1 MSSPAPSR
9 TQPARPALV
18 RPALVRPALV
28 AAALSGVL
36 FLSACSATSTASTGS
51 SDDSAGVEHATS
63 QIKAASVDPE
73 FTFEGK
79 PFDMSK
85 IAGKTIFNIPN
96 SSAVP
101 FIVSVDQAGE
111 KLAEQYGAKWIEY
124 TNQGTPT
131 EQSAGIDQ
139 AISRKAD
146 IIVLAQGVN
155 GELIVPALKR
165 AKAAGIPVLISHTYQ
180 TGESLPAQLQ
190 PLVAAQVTAPFHEAA
205 KLNADWAIKETKG
218 TGDVLIITSSE
229 VPPSDGI
236 VKAMQSEFSAQCS
249 GCKVKVTNV
258 PVSDWATKI
267 SSTVQSA
274 IQSDPNLD
282 YVLPVYDSMALFV
295 EAGVTAAGKTGQVY
309 TSSYNGTPAV
319 LKILQDGSVM
329 TMDIGENMEW
339 LAYATLDQ
347 AGRVLT
353 GTPIVEDGN
362 EQTPL
367 KVFTKD
373 NVDETGTPP
382 VPSKGYG
389 DAYKTGY
396 EKIWGPAK

>member
-1 MSSPAPSR
+1 MSSPAPTR
-9 TQPARPALV
+9 TRLARPAL
-18 RPALVRPALV
+18 L

-36 FLSACSATSTASTGS
+36 FLSACSATSTASSGS

-63 QIKAASVDPE
+63 QITTASVDPE

-101 FIVSVDQAGE
+101 FIVSVDEAGQQ
-111 KLAEQYGAKWIEY
+111 LAEEYGAKWIEY

-180 TGESLPAQLQ
+180 TGEALPDQLQ
-190 PLVAAQVTAPFHEAA
+190 DLVAAQVTAPFHEAA

-218 TGDVLIITSSE
+218 AGDVLIITSSE

-236 VKAMQSEFSAQCS
+236 VKAMQEEFDEYCS

-258 PVSDWATKI
+258 PVADWATKI

-295 EAGVTAAGKTGQVY
+295 EAGVTAAGKTGQVF

-319 LKILQDGSVM
+319 MKILQEGNVM

-353 GTPIVEDGN
+353 DTPIIEDGD

-373 NVDETGTPP
+373 NVDEAGTPP
-382 VPSKGYG
+382 APSKGYG

-396 EKIWGPAK
+396 EEIWGPAK

>member
-1 MSSPAPSR
+1 MSSPAPTR
-9 TQPARPALV
+9 TRFARPAIL
-18 RPALVRPALV
+18 

-36 FLSACSATSTASTGS
+36 VLSACSATSTASTGS
-51 SDDSAGVEHATS
+51 ADDSAGVTHATS

-79 PFDMSK
+79 PFDLSG

-101 FIVSVDQAGE
+101 FIVSVDEAGE
-111 KLAEQYGAKWIEY
+111 KLAEQYGAKWVEY

-180 TGESLPAQLQ
+180 TGESLPSQLQ

-218 TGDVLIITSSE
+218 KGDVLIITSSE

-236 VKAMQSEFSAQCS
+236 VKAMQEEFDQYCS

-258 PVSDWATKI
+258 PVADWATKI
-267 SSTVQSA
+267 STTVQSA
-274 IQSDPNLD
+274 IQTDPNLD
-282 YVLPVYDSMALFV
+282 YVLPIYDSMALFV
-295 EAGVTAAGKTGQVY
+295 EAGVTAAGKTGQVH

-319 LKILQDGSVM
+319 MKILQEGNVM

-339 LAYATLDQ
+339 LAYATIDQ

-353 GTPIVEDGN
+353 DTPIIEDGN
-362 EQTPL
+362 EETPL

-373 NVDETGTPP
+373 NVDEAGTPP
-382 VPSKGYG
+382 AASKGYG